1 MSVFETLSL
10 MIQAGIL
17 LIALITL
24 LVMLIKYI
32 KNNEKNNA
40 PAKASVIF

>member
-10 MIQAGIL
+10 MLQAGIL

-24 LVMLIKYI
+24 IVTLIKYI
-32 KNNEKNNA
+32 MNNEK
-40 PAKASVIF
+40 K

>member
-10 MIQAGIL
+10 MLQAGIL

-24 LVMLIKYI
+24 IVTLIKYI
-32 KNNEKNNA
+32 NNEK
-40 PAKASVIF
+40 K

>member
-10 MIQAGIL
+10 MLQAGIF

-24 LVMLIKYI
+24 IVTLIKYI
-32 KNNEKNNA
+32 TNNEK
-40 PAKASVIF
+40 K

>member
-10 MIQAGIL
+10 MLQSGIL

-24 LVMLIKYI
+24 IVTLIKYI
-32 KNNEKNNA
+32 TNNEK
-40 PAKASVIF
+40 K